1 MKRTQ
6 RLQKLIEYLLRMNDF
21 VTVKKCSEYLNVSV
35 RTVHYEL
42 ENIKQLS
49 SKYVLTKKSG
59 VGIKLEIVSSLE
71 YDFSNK
77 DIDKKIAK
85 MLVIN
90 CEIITI
96 EKCAKQL
103 YVSSSSIKN
112 SLKKLEKILLKDTN
126 AKIHS
131 DNKGTKISAT
141 EFEFQKI
148 MINYNEYFYDSN
160 LPLEQYKNVIKED
173 YEENIVEECFNIIL
187 DFERFNL
194 GSVAAHYIQNIFN
207 VLIVMITRL
216 KKGYHIFGINNVLKL
231 DEILAM
237 KHYLIALD
245 LFQMLSNKLNF
256 SFNENDISTL
266 SIYLQANR
274 LEFKKTK
281 KSMNH
286 TKINKIVNS
295 MINKMSSSLNCDLSS
310 DLNLKRNLYMHVY
323 HMMYRIDNNITIKN
337 PLINQIKSEFRLMF
351 DMVWLIVGNEIEH
364 MISEDEVGFLML
376 HFQTAI
382 DKIENSKRILVV
394 CTNGVV
400 ASNYIVTRIKKA
412 LRKFDKIEL
421 TSIDKVNNQLVDKV
435 DFIISTEPINNINK
449 PVVIVS
455 PLVTELDIY
464 NINKMYPLLGENI
477 DLEDNYYF
485 EYLDEKLI
493 FVDKQ
498 FETKEEIINF
508 LCKKMEKY
516 GYVNKNYEQSVLN
529 RESKG
534 STELITKAAVPH
546 GSVDEVK
553 QSVIA
558 ILTSKKSIKWDSEF
572 VNVVIMIAI
581 SNKDLSK
588 CKHLLSKVFGLV
600 KTKQKTNLLLRKTK
614 DEIIKL
620 MLEGHNDI

>member
-148 MINYNEYFYDSN
+148 IINYNEYFYDSN

-216 KKGYHIFGINNVLKL
+216 KKGYHIFGIDNVLKL

-620 MLEGHNDI
+620 ILEGHNDI